1 MRKLEDRKNVLGKKR
16 EEGKENK
23 NWRKSGRNVK
33 KDKKKILPPPEL
45 VQGGPAKVK
54 FQKILMNATK

>member
-1 MRKLEDRKNVLGKKR
+1 MRKLEDRKNVLRKKK

-33 KDKKKILPPPEL
+33 KDKKKNPPPEL

>member
-33 KDKKKILPPPEL
+33 KDKKKILPPRSWFKEG
-45 VQGGPAKVK
+45 Q
-54 FQKILMNATK
+54 QK